1 MTNELL
7 TLINRK
13 NYLYREWKST
23 SNDIEYE
30 NKKVNFKIFEKIVHN
45 EIKLSQNRYYLNS
58 FTAKKNDMKKT
69 WATINETLNRHRKLN
84 NFPLEF
90 IVNDQSITNTK
101 DIANHFN
108 NLFSNIGANLSS
120 SIKLHD
126 SNAAFTDY
134 LNNPT
139 DHRFTISQINERE
152 VLSIIIKI

>member
-1 MTNELL
+1 
-7 TLINRK
+7 
-13 NYLYREWKST
+13 
-23 SNDIEYE
+23 
-30 NKKVNFKIFEKIVHN
+30 
-45 EIKLSQNRYYLNS
+45 
-58 FTAKKNDMKKT
+58 MKKT

-84 NFPLEF
+84 NLPLEF
-90 IVNDQSITNTK
+90 IVNDQSITDTK

-152 VLSIIIKI
+152 VLSIIIKKNFIGKRWNIQ